1 MPPLFFILHRLFKNH
16 PKLNDVKT
24 CFFSS
29 DKVLNKATILDKWPI
44 PTINELLDKLNGSHL
59 FFKINLKSSFNQIR
73 VRDEDTKQNCILHT

>member
-1 MPPLFFILHRLFKNH
+1 
-16 PKLNDVKT
+16 
-24 CFFSS
+24 
-29 DKVLNKATILDKWPI
+29 VLNKATILDKWPI